1 MTFRIST
8 GARNGLL
15 SSGIDTMFDA
25 GVLDI
30 RVGSPPALADDA
42 PTGTLLASITLPSP
56 WLGLAVGG
64 QISKAG
70 VWSDTSADNTGTAG
84 WFRVRLSGD
93 SGTSSSTALRMDGT
107 LSLVAGGGDWEMDT
121 TSVVV
126 GGTVTISAATFIQ
139 PAA

>member
-15 SSGIDTMFDA
+15 GSGIDTMFDA

-30 RVGSPPALADDA
+30 RAGAPPALADDA

-56 WLGLAVGG
+56 WLATATGG
-64 QISKAG
+64 SIAKSG
-70 VWSDTSADNTGTAG
+70 VWSDANANNTGTAG
-84 WFRVRLSGD
+84 WFRIRLGAD
-93 SGTSSSTALRMDGT
+93 TGASSSTDLRMDGT

-121 TSVVV
+121 TSVVA
-126 GGTVTISAATFIQ
+126 GGTVTVSAATFTQ